1 MNRLGLDLCLI
12 LILALDFL
20 CLFDPNATG
29 ELAFT
34 ILIVNTLIVLMYIGF
49 VIGPHY
55 IKKISNDDLRRVVR
69 NLVIYVPLCVF
80 FFLMTSSGHIDLD
93 DPVKARMEMT
103 TYFLIG
109 LSVIMIVSSIIAY
122 CYHKKKEKETA

>member
-1 MNRLGLDLCLI
+1 MNRLSMDLALI
-12 LILALDFL
+12 LILVIDFL

-29 ELAFT
+29 EFAFS
-34 ILIVNTLIVLMYIGF
+34 ILMITTLIILMYISF
-49 VIGPHY
+49 VVGPHY

-69 NLVIYVPLCVF
+69 NLVLYVPLCIF

-93 DPVKARMEMT
+93 DPVKAKIQAS
-103 TYFLIG
+103 TYCLIF
-109 LSVIMIVSSIIAY
+109 LSVVMIASSVIAY

>member
-12 LILALDFL
+12 LILALDFT

-34 ILIVNTLIVLMYIGF
+34 ILIVNTIIVLLYISL
-49 VIGPHY
+49 VVGPRY

-69 NLVIYVPLCVF
+69 NLVFYVPLCIF

-93 DPVKARMEMT
+93 DPVKAKIEAS
-103 TYFLIG
+103 TYCLMF
-109 LSVIMIVSSIIAY
+109 LSVIMIVSSVIAY